1 MNIFFL
7 LNGGSI
13 IVAENTA
20 ITKSE
25 SLVGL
30 SDIVV
35 NGSWLAIAIGISV
48 GLWIWLKKRMVA
60 LPPYQMVKQ
69 QQPRIEL
76 QPNLEVETSLPD
88 NPDNTDQPWSLPV
101 LTKQKENFEQ
111 IKSLNFVANETNSP
125 LTSAASLALTNLDQA
140 YTLREGK
147 KYSTY
152 YRTISEIVKIYL
164 SDHFDLKLVNSST
177 FQLLSSLPDSI
188 VDHAGE
194 VVRMCD
200 MIEFAKHQPT
210 QSELEIIYQNSKSL
224 IEKADCLISNL

>member
-1 MNIFFL
+1 MAHLFPQKQQ
-7 LNGGSI
+7 S
-13 IVAENTA
+13 
-20 ITKSE
+20 S
-25 SLVGL
+25 
-30 SDIVV
+30 
-35 NGSWLAIAIGISV
+35 
-48 GLWIWLKKRMVA
+48 
-60 LPPYQMVKQ
+60 QMVK
-69 QQPRIEL
+69 QPRIEL
-76 QPNLEVETSLPD
+76 QPNLEVEISL
-88 NPDNTDQPWSLPV
+88 PDNTDQPWSLPL
-101 LTKQKENFEQ
+101 LTKQTEDFGQ
-111 IKSLNFVANETNSP
+111 IKSLNFVANETNGP

-140 YTLREGK
+140 YTLREEK

-152 YRTISEIVKIYL
+152 YRTISEIIKNYL

-224 IEKADCLISNL
+224 IKKADCLISNL